1 MYDVIK
7 NVIESGR
14 YELTD
19 MLKKFDTIWLQ
30 GGITEEQKNELVQLA
45 RKNADPENS
54 YAPLQNQIDTLYE
67 NMTEMGK
74 TILDLVK
81 RVGELENKPVEP
93 ELPEEYPEYVKP
105 TGAHDAYNNG
115 DKVTYKGKRYI
126 CKMDG
131 CVWSPEEYP
140 DAWEEVA

>member
-19 MLKKFDTIWLQ
+19 MLKKIDTIWLQ
-30 GGITEEQKNELVQLA
+30 GGITEEQKTGLVQLA
-45 RKNADPENS
+45 RVNAEPEHS

-74 TILDLVK
+74 TILDLVR
-81 RVGELENKPVEP
+81 RVSILEKNPVEP
-93 ELPEEYPEYVKP
+93 ETPEEYPPYKQP
-105 TGAHDAYNNG
+105 TGAHDAYITG
-115 DKVTYKGKRYI
+115 DKITFNGKKYV

-131 CVWSPEEYP
+131 CVWSPADYP
-140 DAWEEVA
+140 EGWEEVV